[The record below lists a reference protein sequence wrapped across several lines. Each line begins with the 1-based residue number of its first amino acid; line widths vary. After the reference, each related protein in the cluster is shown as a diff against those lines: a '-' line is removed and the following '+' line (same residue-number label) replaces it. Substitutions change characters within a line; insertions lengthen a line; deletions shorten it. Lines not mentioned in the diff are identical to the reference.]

1 MDVSDIEKFNDW
13 WITGKVRPALLKNFK
28 RETYHEINKYME
40 NRLMILLYGLRRM
53 GKTTIMYQLI
63 DELLNKTDS
72 KNILYFSFDDTNY
85 DLDDIM
91 EIYQNKVINKSFNN
105 TGEKIYIFL
114 DEVQKLKDFENK
126 IKIYYDLYPDIKFIL
141 SRSASISIRKRS
153 NESLAGRI
161 MSFYIEPLS
170 FAEFLEMNNFNI
182 EEIKHNYNLYKNE
195 IMPMID
201 VYSKY
206 GSFPELA
213 LNRNDDYARKYIK
226 ETVIDRIIY
235 KDIVEEFNVNDL
247 TLLRSLINV
256 IANKPGIMLNFRSIS
271 ENLGKDQRTISNY
284 FEYLEYSFLI
294 KIIYN
299 YRENISITMRKLKK
313 CYPITPNIVFALSDK
328 FNDLYPYIIENLVL
342 MKIKTDYFY
351 RNNYEVDFIEV
362 HDEKIKAIE
371 IKKTDREMKQ
381 LKLFTKKYEN
391 VEPLMVT
398 YDKEKH
404 GDIDVMPLW
413 VFLLQ

>member
-13 WITGKVRPALLKNFK
+13 WITGRVRPVLLKNFK
-28 RETYHEINKYME
+28 REIYNEINKYME

-91 EIYQNKVINKSFNN
+91 EVYQNNIINKLFNN

-126 IKIYYDLYPDIKFIL
+126 IKVYYDLYPDIKFIL
-141 SRSASISIRKRS
+141 SGSASISIRKRS

-170 FAEFLEMNNFNI
+170 FPEFLEMNNFNI
-182 EEIKHNYNLYKNE
+182 EEIKHNYILYKNE
-195 IMPMID
+195 IMPMLDI
-201 VYSKY
+201 YSKY

-213 LNRNDDYARKYIK
+213 LNRDDDYARKYIK
-226 ETVIDRIIY
+226 ETVVERIIY
-235 KDIVEEFNVNDL
+235 KDIVEEFKVNDL

-256 IANKPGIMLNFRSIS
+256 IANKPGMMLNFRSIS
-271 ENLGKDQRTISNY
+271 ENFGKDQRTISNY
-284 FEYLEYSFLI
+284 FEYLEYSFF
-294 KIIYN
+294 
-299 YRENISITMRKLKK
+299 NISP
-313 CYPITPNIVFALSDK
+313 CVV
-328 FNDLYPYIIENLVL
+328 IIPV
-342 MKIKTDYFY
+342 
-351 RNNYEVDFIEV
+351 
-362 HDEKIKAIE
+362 
-371 IKKTDREMKQ
+371 
-381 LKLFTKKYEN
+381 
-391 VEPLMVT
+391 
-398 YDKEKH
+398 
-404 GDIDVMPLW
+404 
-413 VFLLQ
+413 

>member
-28 RETYHEINKYME
+28 REIYNEINKYME

-85 DLDDIM
+85 GLDDIM
-91 EIYQNKVINKSFNN
+91 EVYQNNVINKSFNN

-126 IKIYYDLYPDIKFIL
+126 IKIYYDLYPNIKFIL
-141 SRSASISIRKRS
+141 SGSASISIRKRS

-170 FAEFLEMNNFNI
+170 FVEFLEMNNFNI

-195 IMPMID
+195 IMPMLDI
-201 VYSKY
+201 YSKY

-213 LNRNDDYARKYIK
+213 LNRDDDYARKYIK
-226 ETVIDRIIY
+226 ETVVERIIY

-256 IANKPGIMLNFRSIS
+256 IANKPGMRLNFRSIS

-284 FEYLEYSFLI
+284 FEYLQYSFLI

-328 FNDLYPYIIENLVL
+328 FNELYPYIMENLVL
-342 MKIKTDYFY
+342 MKINTDYFY

-362 HDEKIKAIE
+362 YNEKIKAIE

-398 YDKEKH
+398 YNREKH
-404 GDIDVMPLW
+404 DDIDVMPLW
-413 VFLLQ
+413 KFLLQ